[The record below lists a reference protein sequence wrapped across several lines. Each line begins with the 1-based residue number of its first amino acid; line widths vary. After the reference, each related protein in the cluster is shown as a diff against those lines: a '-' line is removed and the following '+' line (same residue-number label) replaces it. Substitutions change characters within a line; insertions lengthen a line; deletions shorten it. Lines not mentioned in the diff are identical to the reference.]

1 MVGAHYAARMAS
13 PRKGRFA
20 LYWCT
25 TPDGDEDWFVVAST
39 AALARRF
46 FADYEGYS
54 RGGAHA
60 ARVMRLPDEL
70 QQEHGWKDGPQGRLW
85 KDSGWPSDALLVS
98 CGGEVAPQPR
108 DHLRKI
114 MGVVSKDV
122 RFGDRVFRSGD
133 HVENLDRTRGIKTAR
148 LSVFPGGRNK

>member
-1 MVGAHYAARMAS
+1 VASAR
-13 PRKGRFA
+13 KKTFA

-25 TPDGDEDWFVVAST
+25 TPDGDEDWFVVASS
-39 AALARRF
+39 AAEARRF
-46 FADYEGYS
+46 HEAAEGYL
-54 RGGAHA
+54 RGEAEA
-60 ARVMRLPDEL
+60 ERIRRLPANLLRARD
-70 QQEHGWKDGPQGRLW
+70 WKDGPQGPVR
-85 KDSGWPSDALLVS
+85 KGACWPSDELLVA

-108 DHLRKI
+108 DHLREI
-114 MGVVSKDV
+114 MGIVSKDV